1 MASHWEFF
9 FVVFVVVFSLRVTFL
24 RLVVIWWLIGVV
36 DGIGAVCCEVVV
48 VVVGVVRLVW
58 WLVRVVDG
66 IGAVCCVAVGVVVVV
81 FGCWVVGGVVG
92 VVVDVSLGSAVACE
106 VGVEGEVVA

>member
-1 MASHWEFF
+1 M
-9 FVVFVVVFSLRVTFL
+9 
-24 RLVVIWWLIGVV
+24 IGVV

-66 IGAVCCVAVGVVVVV
+66 IGAICCVAVGGGVVVVVVVV

>member
-1 MASHWEFF
+1 
-9 FVVFVVVFSLRVTFL
+9 
-24 RLVVIWWLIGVV
+24 VIGGLIGVV
-36 DGIGAVCCEVVV
+36 DGIGAVCCVVVVV

-58 WLVRVVDG
+58 WLVRVVDR
-66 IGAVCCVAVGVVVVV
+66 IGAVCCVGVGVGVVVVV
-81 FGCWVVGGVVG
+81 GCWVVGGVVG

>member
-1 MASHWEFF
+1 M
-9 FVVFVVVFSLRVTFL
+9 
-24 RLVVIWWLIGVV
+24 IWGLIG
-36 DGIGAVCCEVVV
+36 
-48 VVVGVVRLVW
+48 
-58 WLVRVVDG
+58 VVDG

-81 FGCWVVGGVVG
+81 VGCWVVGFIVG